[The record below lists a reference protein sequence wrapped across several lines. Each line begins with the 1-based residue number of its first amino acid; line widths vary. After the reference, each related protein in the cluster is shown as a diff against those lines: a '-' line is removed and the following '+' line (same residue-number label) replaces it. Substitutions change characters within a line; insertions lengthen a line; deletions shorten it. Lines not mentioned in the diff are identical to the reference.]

1 MTPLRSAWG
10 FIFQKMWKRRENMF
24 VCYYGSRNNDDREWS
39 EEKMFEHR
47 IEELNE
53 KNAEVIMER
62 SDEKRTYTVDEI
74 QDILSISRPTAYN
87 LVKKNVF
94 HSVRVGGH
102 IRISKKSFDD
112 WLDHQM

>member
-1 MTPLRSAWG
+1 
-10 FIFQKMWKRRENMF
+10 
-24 VCYYGSRNNDDREWS
+24 
-39 EEKMFEHR
+39 MFEHR

-53 KNAEVIMER
+53 KNAESMMDR

-87 LVKKNVF
+87 LAKKNVF